1 MIRRLASILL
11 LSVGLGLFLAGL
23 AGLSGWTAAAPA
35 AAAPARQE
43 ATPTAPSAAPGDAQA
58 TPAPTRQPNLS
69 IGDDYCLGCHGQPG
83 QTFTLENG
91 DTLDLFVDPA
101 WHQGSVHGQMGYAC
115 VQCHTTVGEYPHPP
129 FQAADRRDVTLKL
142 TDTCAQCHAE
152 QAKLNAD
159 GIHAAAQKAGIREA
173 AVCVDCHTAH
183 EVRRLNEANT
193 HHPLPDTRQWIPERC
208 ALCHNA
214 IYQKYKD
221 SVHGAALSEGNPDV
235 PTCGDCH
242 GVHNIDNPTT
252 AYFRL
257 HSPDICAKCHTD
269 PRITDKYHLNPN
281 VLNSYVSDFHGTT
294 VAIFEKVSPNAQV
307 NKPVCFDCH
316 GVHDISSTK
325 DPQTGLQM
333 QQNLLARCQVCHPDA
348 NANFPT
354 AWMSH
359 YTPSPQHYPLVYYV
373 NLFYKFFIPGVLG
386 GMGALVL
393 MDAGRATLNRRKRR
407 GEGQPAAEAAP
418 SEAAPAEDAVP
429 AETALEEAPPLET
442 PPADETPLDETGAA
456 DSTSDP
462 SPDPSDDDPD
472 TEASHG

>member
-1 MIRRLASILL
+1 MTRRIVSLMILSI
-11 LSVGLGLFLAGL
+11 GLGLFLASLAGL
-23 AGLSGWTAAAPA
+23 AGWATTPA
-35 AAAPARQE
+35 AAAPASQE
-43 ATPTAPSAAPGDAQA
+43 TAAPASQPGTQA

-83 QTFTLENG
+83 QTLTLDNG

-129 FQAADRRDVTLKL
+129 FQAADRREVTLKL
-142 TDTCAQCHAE
+142 TATCAQCHAE

-183 EVRRLNEANT
+183 EVRRLNDANT
-193 HHPLPDTRQWIPERC
+193 HKPLPDTRQWIPERC

-221 SVHGAALSEGNPDV
+221 SVHGAALREGNPDV

-257 HSPDICAKCHTD
+257 HSPDICARCHTD

-307 NKPVCFDCH
+307 NKPVCYDCH

-325 DPQTGLQM
+325 DPKTGLKM

-348 NANFPT
+348 NTNFPT

-359 YTPSPQHYPLVYYV
+359 YTPSPEHYPMVYYV

-386 GMGALVL
+386 GMAALVV
-393 MDAGRATLNRRKRR
+393 MDAGRAAVGRKKKTVDEQQQTTEEAEPTTEEARPTT
-407 GEGQPAAEAAP
+407 EEEQPTTQEAE
-418 SEAAPAEDAVP
+418 PA
-429 AETALEEAPPLET
+429 TEEAPPPEAEA
-442 PPADETPLDETGAA
+442 PPGEDGTGEQPGPEQA
-456 DSTSDP
+456 
-462 SPDPSDDDPD
+462 DDDPN
-472 TEASHG
+472 TEAAHG